1 MTLGR
6 VERSLEKDL
15 LERKDIGSAERG
27 ALRSQARAIDIAEAA
42 QDPRIVTEANRVYLD
57 LRRAAGLTAG
67 GKPAD
72 DTFAALL
79 ADLERPSPG
88 ISDPAKS

>member
-1 MTLGR
+1 MESG
-6 VERSLEKDL
+6 LEQEL
-15 LERKDIGSAERG
+15 IQRKDIKQAERG
-27 ALRSQARAIDIAEAA
+27 ALRSQAKAIDVAEAA
-42 QDPRIVTEANRVYLD
+42 GDPRTVTEANRVYLD

-79 ADLERPSPG
+79 ADLSRATPG
-88 ISDPAKS
+88 SSHPAVT